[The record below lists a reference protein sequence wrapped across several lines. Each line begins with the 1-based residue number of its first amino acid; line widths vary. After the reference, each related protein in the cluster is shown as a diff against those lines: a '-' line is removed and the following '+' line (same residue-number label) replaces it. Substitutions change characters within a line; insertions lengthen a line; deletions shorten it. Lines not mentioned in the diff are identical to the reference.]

1 MGLKMKD
8 ILTELSDRREAARLG
23 GGQKRLDAQHGRG
36 KLTARERID
45 LLVDEGSFEEFDM
58 FVTHRCTDFGMEN
71 QKPAGDGVVTGW
83 GTINGRMVYV
93 FSQDFTVLG
102 GSVSATHA
110 MKICKIMDMAMQNGA
125 PVIGINDSGGA
136 RIQEGVDSLAGYGDV
151 FQRNIMASG
160 VVPQISVIMGPCA
173 GGAVYSPAM
182 TDFIFMVKD
191 SSYMFVTG
199 PDVVKTVTNEV
210 VTAEE
215 LGGASTHTKKSSVA
229 DAAFENDV
237 EALAEVRRLVDFLPM
252 NNREKPP
259 VRPFFDEPGRV
270 EASLDTLV
278 PDNPNAPYD
287 MKELILKLADEGDFY
302 EIQEEFAKNI
312 ITGFIRLEG
321 RTVGVVANQPMV
333 LAGCLDIDSSRKA
346 ARFVRFCD
354 AFEIPILTLIDVP
367 GFLPGTSQEY
377 SGVIKHGAK
386 LLFAYGEA
394 TVPKVTVITRKA
406 YGGAY
411 VVMASKHLRADI
423 NYAWPTAEIAVMGA
437 KGATEIIHR
446 ADLGDAAKTA
456 EHVADY
462 EERFA
467 NPFVAAERGFIDE
480 VIQPR
485 STRKRVSRAFASLR
499 NKDQKMP
506 WKKHD
511 NIPL

>member
-1 MGLKMKD
+1 MKD
-8 ILTELSDRREAARLG
+8 ILQELEGRRTKARLG
-23 GGQKRLDAQHGRG
+23 GGERRIEGQHSKG

-45 LLVDEGSFEEFDM
+45 LLLDEGSFEEFDM
-58 FVTHRCTDFGMEN
+58 FVAHRCTDFGMEEN
-71 QKPAGDGVVTGW
+71 RPYGDGVVTGW
-83 GTINGRMVYV
+83 GTINGRQVYV

-136 RIQEGVDSLAGYGDV
+136 RIQEGVDSLAGYGEV
-151 FQRNIMASG
+151 FQRNIEASG
-160 VVPQISVIMGPCA
+160 VVPQISVITGPCA

-182 TDFIFMVKD
+182 TDFIFMVRD

-199 PDVVKTVTNEV
+199 PDVVKTVTNEQ

-229 DAAFENDV
+229 DGAFENDV
-237 EALAEVRRLVDFLPM
+237 EAMAEVRRLVDFLPL
-252 NNREKPP
+252 NNQEPVP
-259 VRPFFDEPGRV
+259 VRPFFDDPDRAEP
-270 EASLDTLV
+270 SLDTIV
-278 PDNPNAPYD
+278 PANPNMPYD
-287 MKELILKLADEGDFY
+287 MKELITKVGDEGDFY
-302 EIQEEFAKNI
+302 EIQEDFAKNI

-354 AFEIPILTLIDVP
+354 CFDIPILTFVDVP
-367 GFLPGTSQEY
+367 GFLPGTGQEHD
-377 SGVIKHGAK
+377 GVIKHGAK

-411 VVMASKHLRADI
+411 VVMSSKHLRGDI
-423 NYAWPTAEIAVMGA
+423 NYAWPTSEVAVMGA
-437 KGATEIIHR
+437 KGATEILYR
-446 ADLGDAAKTA
+446 SELGDEEKIAKRTQ
-456 EHVADY
+456 DY
-462 EERFA
+462 EDRFA

-485 STRKRVSRAFASLR
+485 STRKRVSRAFAALR
-499 NKDQKMP
+499 NKKRKMP